1 VTDHLTR
8 TEQST
13 LNVSTHDR
21 LMDLLRRRSVEY
33 RVMEHAAMGE
43 TRRASEIRSHPIE
56 YAAKSLVLCVC
67 GEDEWD
73 IIGYVLA
80 VVCGHRTVDL
90 PAVAVLNGGRF
101 AYLAE
106 TYVAE
111 RLTGCV
117 SGSIAPFS
125 FDPCLSVV
133 IDPELLDQPELVFN
147 AGLLNKSLFISPQ
160 DYVAVAEPAVAR
172 IAV

>member
-1 VTDHLTR
+1 MADGLTR
-8 TEQST
+8 TERGIPDM
-13 LNVSTHDR
+13 STHDR
-21 LMDLLRRRSVEY
+21 LMDLLRQRSVEH
-33 RVMEHAAMGE
+33 RVMEHTAMGE

-56 YAAKSLVLCVC
+56 YAAKSLVLCIC

-73 IIGYVLA
+73 IVGYVLA
-80 VVCGHRTVDL
+80 VVCGHRMVDL
-90 PAVAVLNGGRF
+90 AAVAALNGGRS

-111 RLTGCV
+111 QLTGCV

-133 IDPELLDQPELVFN
+133 IDHELLDQPELVFN